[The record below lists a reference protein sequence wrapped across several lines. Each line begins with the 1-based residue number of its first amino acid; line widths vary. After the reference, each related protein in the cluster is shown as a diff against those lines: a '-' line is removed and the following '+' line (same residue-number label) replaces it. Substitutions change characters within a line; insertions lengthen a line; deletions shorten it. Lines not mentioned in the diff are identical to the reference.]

1 MDVRLARRLAADLMG
16 VGESRVW
23 ISPDNLDE
31 VAMAISRQEIR
42 ALIKDGTIQKRFPS
56 TPSRGRARIRR
67 AKKRRG
73 RGRGPGSRKG
83 PRFDEKR
90 VWIVHVRAQRRYI
103 RWLRDKGY
111 IDRSTYRRLYRL
123 VKGGAFRNLSHL
135 KLYIR
140 EHNLVSKGE
149 Q

>member
-1 MDVRLARRLAADLMG
+1 MDARLARRLAADLMG

-23 ISPDNLDE
+23 IDPDHLDE

-42 ALIKDGTIQKRFPS
+42 ALIKDGTIQKHFPS

-67 AKKRRG
+67 LKRKKG

-90 VWIVHVRAQRRYI
+90 IWIAHVRAQRRFI
-103 RWLRDKGY
+103 RYLRDKGL
-111 IDRSTYRRLYRL
+111 IDRSTYRKLYRL
-123 VKGGAFRNLSHL
+123 IKGGAFRNLSHL
-135 KLYIR
+135 KLYLKER
-140 EHNLVSKGE
+140 GLVKGE